1 MSTTYFFNDKAGG
14 CAGADS
20 PFEDVLD
27 EDAAAG
33 GFIQDTITSGTTDR
47 ISYRLTN
54 LSGVPGLTTWYA
66 GDYVA
71 SVDVSATG
79 NNIDMAALFRR
90 VNASCVEQ
98 GGGPLGTTSEIDPP
112 SVGLNVF
119 TLSGVSEQSPGSDE
133 RLQVDLLVDN
143 DHGHASQNI
152 TVDYNDSTVTAPWTI
167 AGADDRATKQVF
179 LGLDTTIRISG
190 G

>member
-1 MSTTYFFNDKAGG
+1 MSTTYFFNDTAGCTG
-14 CAGADS
+14 SASGFD
-20 PFEDVLD
+20 DTLD
-27 EDAAAG
+27 ETTPSG
-33 GFIQDTITSGTTDR
+33 GEKEDTISAGTTDR
-47 ISYRLTN
+47 ISHRLTN
-54 LSGVPGLTTWYA
+54 PTGVPGLTTWDA

-71 SVDVSATG
+71 TVDIVSRG

-112 SVGLNVF
+112 TVGVNVF

-143 DHGHASQNI
+143 DHGHASQSVS
-152 TVDYNDSTVTAPWTI
+152 VDYTDSTVTAPWTI
-167 AGADDRATKQVF
+167 GAVSRPHYYNLLRRVAG
-179 LGLDTTIRISG
+179 GNG
-190 G
+190 